1 MIAKLR
7 SQFSYEWTWRLY
19 LALTAIGLVSIL
31 YLDLSNVGWSLFPRQ
46 YGSDMGNLRYKWT
59 WSFWVARDWGLS
71 SHIGLNWIALA
82 LLVCPFPVAKA
93 VDWIAAGTRKPH

>member
-19 LALTAIGLVSIL
+19 LALTAIGLASIL

-46 YGSDMGNLRYKWT
+46 YGSDMGNLSYKWT
-59 WSFWVARDWGLS
+59 WNFWVPSDWRLS
-71 SHIGLNWIALA
+71 SHIGLNWIAIA
-82 LLVCPFPVAKA
+82 LLVCPFLVAKA